1 MNHETRLCQDE
12 DGADARKL
20 SRWFA
25 SRPGARARLAAAMN
39 ACDVCKRN
47 PERMNSDVS
56 ECSHAECP
64 HRRNAWSEQP
74 TPAEMFRGPWGKYT
88 EADPLP
94 LDIETKK
101 AMK

>member
-1 MNHETRLCQDE
+1 
-12 DGADARKL
+12 
-20 SRWFA
+20 
-25 SRPGARARLAAAMN
+25 
-39 ACDVCKRN
+39 
-47 PERMNSDVS
+47 MNSDVS
-56 ECSHAECP
+56 ECSHPECP
-64 HRRNAWSEQP
+64 HRRNAWSERP